1 MLTHLL
7 VLVIVSILSAPAK
20 KSGVSHFTYDT
31 EGECLMGVR
40 KLLSYLPNNNE
51 EKPPVIKSIK
61 EKQSLLFA
69 VNKMLNRV
77 GNLGKTFLEKSD
89 DQCAKLKDIVPDNS
103 RHPYDVKEVIGCIVD
118 NGSFFEV
125 QKEFAQKT
133 GIAESTISDWKKKK
147 TNPVSDKILI
157 ICEVLGVTPYDLL
170 SGAEHTGE
178 RSRENMTYVID
189 KGTELGILVE
199 DYQNLEG
206 NMQKKLLGYMEAL
219 KALQD
224 EK

>member
-1 MLTHLL
+1 MQTISDRIFELL
-7 VLVIVSILSAPAK
+7 
-20 KSGVSHFTYDT
+20 
-31 EGECLMGVR
+31 
-40 KLLSYLPNNNE
+40 
-51 EKPPVIKSIK
+51 K
-61 EKQSLLFA
+61 ERNMS
-69 VNKMLNRV
+69 
-77 GNLGKTFLEKSD
+77 
-89 DQCAKLKDIVPDNS
+89 
-103 RHPYDVKEVIGCIVD
+103 
-118 NGSFFEV
+118 

-170 SGAEHTGE
+170 SGAEHIGE

-199 DYQNLEG
+199 NYQNLDG